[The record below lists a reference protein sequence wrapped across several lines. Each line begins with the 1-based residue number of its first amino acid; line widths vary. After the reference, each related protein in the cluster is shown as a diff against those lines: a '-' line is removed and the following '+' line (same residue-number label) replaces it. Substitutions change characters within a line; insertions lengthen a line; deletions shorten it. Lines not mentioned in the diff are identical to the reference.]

1 MGLTGS
7 VFRKKELLSLKETK
21 TITIEILKS
30 LKYRVMILD
39 ECVTEDDYCTISVDK
54 DDIGF
59 LMYIYG
65 KPHEADEYN
74 FSYIDSG
81 ITRTIDIED
90 VSECEEMILLFLKE
104 YFKYYP
110 NDYFDDEFDW
120 YYTKKDI
127 DDAFKK
133 GDFHEW
139 CYKPP
144 IQSFNI

>member
-7 VFRKKELLSLKETK
+7 IFRKKELLSFKETK
-21 TITIEILKS
+21 IITIEILES
-30 LKYRVMILD
+30 LKYMVDIMD
-39 ECVTEDDYCTISVDK
+39 EDYFTISVNK

-59 LMYIYG
+59 VMYIYS

-81 ITRTIDIED
+81 ITRAIDIENI
-90 VSECEEMILLFLKE
+90 SECEEMILRFLKE
-104 YFKYYP
+104 YFKYFP
-110 NDYFDDEFDW
+110 NDYFDDDLDW

-127 DDAFKK
+127 DEAFKN

-144 IQSFNI
+144 KDK

>member
-7 VFRKKELLSLKETK
+7 ILRKSEMLSFKETK
-21 TITIEILKS
+21 TITIEILES
-30 LKYRVMILD
+30 LKYRIKLWN
-39 ECVTEDDYCTISVDK
+39 EDLRGKDYCTISVGK

-65 KPHEADEYN
+65 EVSEADEYN

-81 ITRTIDIED
+81 ITRAIDIENI
-90 VSECEEMILLFLKE
+90 SECEEMILRFLKE
-104 YFKYYP
+104 YFKYFP
-110 NDYFDDEFDW
+110 NDYFDDDLDW

-127 DDAFKK
+127 DEAFKN

-144 IQSFNI
+144 KDK

>member
-7 VFRKKELLSLKETK
+7 ILRKSEILSFKETK
-21 TITIEILKS
+21 TITIEILES
-30 LKYRVMILD
+30 LKYMVDIMD
-39 ECVTEDDYCTISVDK
+39 EDYFTISVNK

-59 LMYIYG
+59 VMYIYS

-81 ITRTIDIED
+81 ITRAIDIENI
-90 VSECEEMILLFLKE
+90 SECEEMILRFLKE
-104 YFKYYP
+104 YFKYFP
-110 NDYFDDEFDW
+110 NDYFDDALDW

-127 DDAFKK
+127 DEAFKD
-133 GDFHEW
+133 GNFHEW

-144 IQSFNI
+144 RGK

>member
-7 VFRKKELLSLKETK
+7 ILRKSEMLSFKKTK
-21 TITIEILKS
+21 KIAIEILES
-30 LKYRVMILD
+30 LKYMVDIMD
-39 ECVTEDDYCTISVDK
+39 EDYFTISVNK

-59 LMYIYG
+59 IMYIYS

-81 ITRTIDIED
+81 ITRAIDIENI
-90 VSECEEMILLFLKE
+90 SECEEMILRFLKE
-104 YFKYYP
+104 YFKYFP
-110 NDYFDDEFDW
+110 NDYFDDDLDW

-127 DDAFKK
+127 DEAFKN

-144 IQSFNI
+144 RGK

>member
-7 VFRKKELLSLKETK
+7 ILRKSEILSFKETK
-21 TITIEILKS
+21 TITIEILES
-30 LKYRVMILD
+30 LKYMVDIMD
-39 ECVTEDDYCTISVDK
+39 EDYFTISVNK

-59 LMYIYG
+59 VMYIYS

-81 ITRTIDIED
+81 ITRAIDIED
-90 VSECEEMILLFLKE
+90 ISECEEMILRFLKE
-104 YFKYYP
+104 YFKYFP
-110 NDYFDDEFDW
+110 NDYFDDALDW

-127 DDAFKK
+127 DEAFKN

-144 IQSFNI
+144 KDK

>member
-7 VFRKKELLSLKETK
+7 IFRKKELLSFKETK
-21 TITIEILKS
+21 TITIEILES
-30 LKYRVMILD
+30 LKYRVGILD
-39 ECVTEDDYCTISVDK
+39 EDYFTISVNK

-59 LMYIYG
+59 VMYIYS

-81 ITRTIDIED
+81 ITRAIDIED
-90 VSECEEMILLFLKE
+90 ISECEEMILRFLKE
-104 YFKYYP
+104 YFKYFP
-110 NDYFDDEFDW
+110 NDYFDDDLDW

-127 DDAFKK
+127 DEAFKN

-144 IQSFNI
+144 RGEK

>member
-7 VFRKKELLSLKETK
+7 ILRKSERLSFEETK
-21 TITIEILKS
+21 EITVKIFKS
-30 LKYRVMILD
+30 LNYMIFQWN
-39 ECVTEDDYCTISVDK
+39 EDLRGEDYCTISADK

-59 LMYIYG
+59 VMYIYG
-65 KPHEADEYN
+65 KASEADEYN

-144 IQSFNI
+144 KSFNI

>member
-7 VFRKKELLSLKETK
+7 ILRKSEMLSFKETK
-21 TITIEILKS
+21 TITIEILES
-30 LKYRVMILD
+30 LKYMVDIMD
-39 ECVTEDDYCTISVDK
+39 EDYFTISVNK

-59 LMYIYG
+59 VMYIYS

-81 ITRTIDIED
+81 ITRAIDIED
-90 VSECEEMILLFLKE
+90 ISECEEMILRFLKE
-104 YFKYYP
+104 YFKYFP
-110 NDYFDDEFDW
+110 NDYFDDEYDW

-127 DDAFKK
+127 DEAFKN
-133 GDFHEW
+133 GNFHEW

-144 IQSFNI
+144 RGEK

>member
-7 VFRKKELLSLKETK
+7 IFRKKELLSFKETK
-21 TITIEILKS
+21 IITIEILES
-30 LKYRVMILD
+30 LKYMVDIMD
-39 ECVTEDDYCTISVDK
+39 EDYFTISVNK

-59 LMYIYG
+59 VMYIYS

-81 ITRTIDIED
+81 ITRAIDIENI
-90 VSECEEMILLFLKE
+90 SECEEMILRFLKE
-104 YFKYYP
+104 YFKYFP
-110 NDYFDDEFDW
+110 NDYFDDDLDW

-127 DDAFKK
+127 DEAFKN

-144 IQSFNI
+144 RGEK

>member
-7 VFRKKELLSLKETK
+7 ILRKSEMLSFKETK
-21 TITIEILKS
+21 TITIEILES
-30 LKYRVMILD
+30 LKYRIKLWN
-39 ECVTEDDYCTISVDK
+39 EDLRGKDYCTISVGK

-81 ITRTIDIED
+81 ITRAIDIED
-90 VSECEEMILLFLKE
+90 IFECEEMILRFLKE
-104 YFKYYP
+104 YFKYFP
-110 NDYFDDEFDW
+110 NDYFDDEYDW

-127 DDAFKK
+127 DEAFKN
-133 GDFHEW
+133 GNFHEW

-144 IQSFNI
+144 RGEK

>member
-7 VFRKKELLSLKETK
+7 IFRKKELLSFKETK
-21 TITIEILKS
+21 TITIEILES
-30 LKYRVMILD
+30 LKYRVGIMN
-39 ECVTEDDYCTISVDK
+39 EDYFTISVNK

-59 LMYIYG
+59 IMYIYS

-81 ITRTIDIED
+81 ITRAIDIED
-90 VSECEEMILLFLKE
+90 VSGCEDMILLFLKE
-104 YFKYYP
+104 YFKYFP
-110 NDYFDDEFDW
+110 NDYFDDDLDW

-127 DDAFKK
+127 DEAFKN

-144 IQSFNI
+144 KDT

>member
-7 VFRKKELLSLKETK
+7 IFRKKELLSFKETK
-21 TITIEILKS
+21 TITIEILES
-30 LKYRVMILD
+30 LKYMVDIMD
-39 ECVTEDDYCTISVDK
+39 EDYFTISVNK

-59 LMYIYG
+59 VMYIYS

-81 ITRTIDIED
+81 ITRAIDIED
-90 VSECEEMILLFLKE
+90 ISECEEMILRFLKE
-104 YFKYYP
+104 YFKYFP
-110 NDYFDDEFDW
+110 NDYFDDALDC

-127 DDAFKK
+127 DEAFKD
-133 GDFHEW
+133 GNFHEW

-144 IQSFNI
+144 RGK

>member
-7 VFRKKELLSLKETK
+7 IFRKKELLSFKETK
-21 TITIEILKS
+21 KIAIEILES
-30 LKYRVMILD
+30 LKYSIIPWN
-39 ECVTEDDYCTISVDK
+39 EDLKGEDYCTVSVNK

-59 LMYIYG
+59 IMYIYS

-74 FSYIDSG
+74 FSYIDSC
-81 ITRTIDIED
+81 ITSVIDIED
-90 VSECEEMILLFLKE
+90 ISECEDMTLLFLKE

-110 NDYFDDEFDW
+110 NDYFIDEFDW

-127 DDAFKK
+127 DEAFKN
-133 GDFHEW
+133 GDVHEW

-144 IQSFNI
+144 RCK

>member
-7 VFRKKELLSLKETK
+7 ILRKSEMLSFKETK
-21 TITIEILKS
+21 TITIEILES
-30 LKYRVMILD
+30 LKYMVDIMD
-39 ECVTEDDYCTISVDK
+39 EDYFTVSVNK

-59 LMYIYG
+59 VMYIYS

-81 ITRTIDIED
+81 ITRAIDIED
-90 VSECEEMILLFLKE
+90 ISECEEMILRFLKE
-104 YFKYYP
+104 YFKYFP
-110 NDYFDDEFDW
+110 NDYFDDDLDW

-127 DDAFKK
+127 DEAFKN
-133 GDFHEW
+133 GNFHEW

-144 IQSFNI
+144 RGEK

>member
-7 VFRKKELLSLKETK
+7 ILRKSEMLSFKKTK
-21 TITIEILKS
+21 KIAIEILES
-30 LKYRVMILD
+30 LKYMVDIMD
-39 ECVTEDDYCTISVDK
+39 EDYFTISVNK

-59 LMYIYG
+59 IMYIYS

-81 ITRTIDIED
+81 ITRAIDIENI
-90 VSECEEMILLFLKE
+90 SECEEMILRFLKE
-104 YFKYYP
+104 YFKYFP
-110 NDYFDDEFDW
+110 NDYFDDEYDW

-127 DDAFKK
+127 DEAFKNSN
-133 GDFHEW
+133 FHEW

-144 IQSFNI
+144 RGEK

>member
-7 VFRKKELLSLKETK
+7 ILRKSEMLSFKETK
-21 TITIEILKS
+21 KIAVEILES
-30 LKYRVMILD
+30 LNYRIMLWNQD
-39 ECVTEDDYCTISVDK
+39 MKGENYCTISANKD

-59 LMYIYG
+59 VMYIYG
-65 KPHEADEYN
+65 EVSEADEYN

-81 ITRTIDIED
+81 ITRAIDIENI
-90 VSECEEMILLFLKE
+90 SECEEMILRFLKE
-104 YFKYYP
+104 YFKYFP
-110 NDYFDDEFDW
+110 NDYFDDDLDW

-127 DDAFKK
+127 DEAFKN

-144 IQSFNI
+144 RGEK

>member
-7 VFRKKELLSLKETK
+7 ILRKSEMLSFKETK
-21 TITIEILKS
+21 KIAVEILES
-30 LKYRVMILD
+30 LNYRIMLWNQD
-39 ECVTEDDYCTISVDK
+39 MKGENYCTISANKD

-59 LMYIYG
+59 VMYIYG
-65 KPHEADEYN
+65 EVSEADEYN
-74 FSYIDSG
+74 FSYIDSC
-81 ITRTIDIED
+81 ITSVIDIED
-90 VSECEEMILLFLKE
+90 ISECEDMTLLFLKE

-110 NDYFDDEFDW
+110 NDYFIDEFDW

-127 DDAFKK
+127 DEAFKN

-144 IQSFNI
+144 RGEK

>member
-7 VFRKKELLSLKETK
+7 IFRKKELLSFKETK
-21 TITIEILKS
+21 IITIEILES
-30 LKYRVMILD
+30 LKYMVDIMD
-39 ECVTEDDYCTISVDK
+39 EDYFTISVNK

-59 LMYIYG
+59 VMYIYS

-81 ITRTIDIED
+81 ITRAIDIENI
-90 VSECEEMILLFLKE
+90 SECEEMILRFLKE
-104 YFKYYP
+104 YFKYFP
-110 NDYFDDEFDW
+110 NDYFDDEYDW

-127 DDAFKK
+127 DEAFKN

-144 IQSFNI
+144 KDK

>member
-7 VFRKKELLSLKETK
+7 IFRKKELLSFKETK
-21 TITIEILKS
+21 TITIEILES
-30 LKYRVMILD
+30 LKYMVDIMD
-39 ECVTEDDYCTISVDK
+39 EDYFTISVNK

-59 LMYIYG
+59 IMYIYS

-81 ITRTIDIED
+81 ITRAIDIENI
-90 VSECEEMILLFLKE
+90 SECEEMILRFLKE
-104 YFKYYP
+104 YFKYFP
-110 NDYFDDEFDW
+110 NDYFDDDLDW

-127 DDAFKK
+127 DEAFKN

-144 IQSFNI
+144 RCK

>member
-7 VFRKKELLSLKETK
+7 ILRKSEMLSFKETK
-21 TITIEILKS
+21 KIAIEILES
-30 LKYRVMILD
+30 LKYMVDIMEEYVI
-39 ECVTEDDYCTISVDK
+39 EGDYCTISVNK

-59 LMYIYG
+59 VMYIYG
-65 KPHEADEYN
+65 EVSEADEYN
-74 FSYIDSG
+74 FSYIDSC
-81 ITRTIDIED
+81 ITSVIDIED
-90 VSECEEMILLFLKE
+90 ISECEDMTLLFLKE

-110 NDYFDDEFDW
+110 NDYFIDEYDW

-127 DDAFKK
+127 DEAFKN

-144 IQSFNI
+144 RGEK

>member
-7 VFRKKELLSLKETK
+7 IFRKKELLSFKETK
-21 TITIEILKS
+21 TITIEILES
-30 LKYRVMILD
+30 LKYMVDIMD
-39 ECVTEDDYCTISVDK
+39 EDYFTISVNK

-59 LMYIYG
+59 IMYIYS

-81 ITRTIDIED
+81 ITRAIDIED
-90 VSECEEMILLFLKE
+90 ISECEEMILRFLKE
-104 YFKYYP
+104 YFKYFP
-110 NDYFDDEFDW
+110 NDYFDDEYDW

-127 DDAFKK
+127 DEAFKN
-133 GDFHEW
+133 GNFHEW

-144 IQSFNI
+144 RGER

>member
-7 VFRKKELLSLKETK
+7 IFRKKELLSFKETK
-21 TITIEILKS
+21 TITIEILES
-30 LKYRVMILD
+30 LKYMVDIMD
-39 ECVTEDDYCTISVDK
+39 EDYFTISVNK

-59 LMYIYG
+59 VMYIYS

-81 ITRTIDIED
+81 ITRAIDIED
-90 VSECEEMILLFLKE
+90 ISECEEMILRFLKE
-104 YFKYYP
+104 YFKYFP
-110 NDYFDDEFDW
+110 NDYFDDDLDW

-127 DDAFKK
+127 DEAFKN
-133 GDFHEW
+133 GNFHEW

-144 IQSFNI
+144 RGEK